1 MRTEQEHWYYITNE
15 IWQFHSFDDE
25 PAIVVNSY
33 ETIEIVWGEEMVIET
48 EWYKARYNNGERL
61 RTERDNGEVF
71 ISVDNE

>member
-33 ETIEIVWGEEMVIET
+33 ETIEIVWGEEMVIGT

-71 ISVDNE
+71 ISVDNK